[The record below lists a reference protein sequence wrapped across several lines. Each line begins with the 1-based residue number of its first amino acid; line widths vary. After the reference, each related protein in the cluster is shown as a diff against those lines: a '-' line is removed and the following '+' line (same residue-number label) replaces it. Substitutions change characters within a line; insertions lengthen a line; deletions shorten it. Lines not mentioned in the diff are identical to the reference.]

1 MHAPRLLLL
10 LGTVLVAAL
19 GFAPSAGAVIQSSNV
34 TLVTKLPEA
43 AGAISGHFTPD
54 GKTFVV
60 TTAKGIHTYDTTD
73 PENPQRA
80 GFLPLPHFENEDV
93 DLGRIGDR
101 DVAIV
106 SLDPSFNLGALG
118 VLYVIDI
125 TNRSAPAILSAT
137 PTKLPAQVRDPLGFT
152 TAKSTNGHIA
162 NCLQGCRYVWTT
174 GDTLGLTVY
183 DLSDPAAPKYV
194 KDIAMPVPKGR
205 AGAPAT
211 EPGFTHDVFLDPK
224 GTAWVTGED
233 GTFGFT
239 TADPVNPQLVYRSD
253 EDIQN
258 TGGGFYGDDGSTP
271 LDFLHHNMMRTSLN
285 VTAKG
290 TKRAKGSRQGS
301 LLAITEEDYNKPTCE
316 GQGSVQTW
324 QISDERNSDGST
336 KLKLLDTWTTEL
348 NELASGTGRSPV
360 TGNCSAHWFDEDAGL
375 LAQGW
380 YDQGVRFVD
389 IRDPRAIK
397 QVGYYATQG
406 TFWAAYFA
414 PTDPKRETVYGLDTA
429 GGIDVLHFDRSSIPT
444 AASKTKAKR
453 IRNAEVR
460 FRNLTGDRRA
470 YVRSEQW
477 GFACPLPSAV
487 TS

>member
-1 MHAPRLLLL
+1 MHSGRLAL
-10 LGTVLVAAL
+10 VLAVMAVAAL
-19 GFAPSAGAVIQSSNV
+19 GTAAPAGAVIQSDNV
-34 TLVTKLPEA
+34 TLLTKLPEA
-43 AGAISGHFTPD
+43 AGAIGGHFTAD

-60 TTAKGIHTYDTTD
+60 TTAKGVHTYDVSD
-73 PENPQRA
+73 PAAPQRL

-125 TNRSAPAILSAT
+125 TDPSLPTILSAT

-152 TAKSTNGHIA
+152 DATSTNGHIA

-183 DLSDPAAPKYV
+183 DLSDPAAPKFV
-194 KDIAMPVPKGR
+194 KNIAMPVPKGR

-211 EPGFTHDVFLDPK
+211 DPGFTHDVFLDPQ
-224 GTAWVTGED
+224 GIAWVTGED

-239 TADPVNPQLVYRSD
+239 TADPANPVLRYRSD

-258 TGGGFYGDDGSTP
+258 TGGGLVGDDGSGP

-285 VTAKG
+285 VTSTG
-290 TKRAKGSRQGS
+290 TKAARTREGS
-301 LLAITEEDYNKPTCE
+301 LLAITEEDYLHPTCE

-324 QISDERNSDGST
+324 QISGDQNSDGTT
-336 KLKLLDTWTTEL
+336 KLRLLDTWTTEL
-348 NELASGTGRSPV
+348 NELANATGRSPA
-360 TGNCSAHWFDEDAGL
+360 TGNCSAHWFDEAGGV

-380 YDQGVRFVD
+380 YDQGVRFMD
-389 IRDPRAIK
+389 IRDPRDIK
-397 QVGYYATQG
+397 QVGYYATAG

-414 PTDPKRETVYGLDTA
+414 PTDPSRQTVYALDTA
-429 GGIDVLHFDRSSIPT
+429 GGIDVLHFDRSGLVEP
-444 AASKTKAKR
+444 AKTKKKD
-453 IRNAEVR
+453 IENADTR
-460 FRNLTGDRRA
+460 FANLTPDGRA